1 MVISIILVL
10 VVAIIAVT
18 SIKKN
23 TTYGLFQSTVLGL
36 LCVVP
41 YLLGMITD
49 ALQFGVAMLF
59 KLAFA
64 LGGSSTE
71 ELIASNLTKKG
82 IPVKVVVK
90 GDGSDI
96 PPKIDED
103 LH

>member
-36 LCVVP
+36 LCVIP
-41 YLLGMITD
+41 YLLGMVVD

-64 LGGSSTE
+64 LGGSSVE
-71 ELIASNLTKKG
+71 ELIESHLMKKG
-82 IPVKVVVK
+82 VKVKVVK
-90 GDGSDI
+90 GDDG
-96 PPKIDED
+96 K
-103 LH
+103 H

>member
-1 MVISIILVL
+1 MIISIILVL

-41 YLLGMITD
+41 YLLGMIVD

-59 KLAFA
+59 RLAFA
-64 LGGSSTE
+64 LGGSSTT
-71 ELIASNLTKKG
+71 ELITSHLTKKG
-82 IPVKVVVK
+82 LMVKVK
-90 GDGSDI
+90 
-96 PPKIDED
+96 KDE
-103 LH
+103 

>member
-1 MVISIILVL
+1 MISMIVVLL

-59 KLAFA
+59 RLAFA
-64 LGGSSTE
+64 LGGSSVD